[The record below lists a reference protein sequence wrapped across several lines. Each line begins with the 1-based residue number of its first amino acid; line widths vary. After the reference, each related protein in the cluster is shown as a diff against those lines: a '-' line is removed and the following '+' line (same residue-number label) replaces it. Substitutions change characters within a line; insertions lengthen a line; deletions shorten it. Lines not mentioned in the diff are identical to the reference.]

1 MTSSSSW
8 SRTTAP
14 PPSSSRPPPGTGRPC
29 RTCSGAASRYR
40 CNYWWKIFVASQKY
54 LLQLVPAYPLILAM
68 SVDTLEVRSQV
79 NGTLLQILHLPKLK
93 FLSAKEGA
101 HFKLNTD
108 YRIIAL

>member
-1 MTSSSSW
+1 MELPA
-8 SRTTAP
+8 AP
-14 PPSSSRPPPGTGRPC
+14 GEIIG
-29 RTCSGAASRYR
+29 G
-40 CNYWWKIFVASQKY
+40 WWKIFVASQKY
-54 LLQLVPAYPLILAM
+54 FLQLVPAYPLILAM